1 MKYLKY
7 YEELNTELSKEV
19 DIIYKDPNLV
29 CLMPKSQKASKIY
42 GKDANW
48 CQKGFSGFN
57 FNSGNFNYMT
67 KTFNSEINFIVRF
80 LFKNNNLDKKIKRG
94 RKIRFTYKPLE
105 NKFFWSNES
114 GNHVMCTT
122 GDDFFNPKPKKA
134 NSTIEQ
140 DILKLITEI
149 PQECRDKVNEYI
161 KLHKGKHPKDFYTYR
176 NTEYKTNKENKK

>member
-7 YEELNTELSKEV
+7 YEELNSELSKEV
-19 DIIYKDPNLV
+19 EIIYKDSNLV
-29 CLMPKSQKASKIY
+29 CLMPKSQKTSKMY
-42 GKDANW
+42 GKGAEW
-48 CQKGFSGFN
+48 CQKSFTGFN

-67 KTFNSEINFIVRF
+67 KTSNSEINFIVRF
-80 LFKNNNLDKKIKRG
+80 LFKKNKG

-105 NKFFWSNES
+105 NIFFWSNES
-114 GNHVMCTT
+114 GNHVMFTT
-122 GDDFFNPKPKKA
+122 GNEFFNPKPKKV

-161 KLHKGKHPKDFYTYR
+161 NLHKGKHPKDFYIYR